1 VRDRRGFDD
10 NIYNIP
16 YICRPANLP
25 KINPRKCSLSIKVG
39 IIKVGVFVVLG
50 QCFLKI
56 CASNPS
62 KSADELIK

>member
-1 VRDRRGFDD
+1 MRDRRGFDD

-25 KINPRKCSLSIKVG
+25 RINPGKCSLSIKVG

-50 QCFLKI
+50 QCF
-56 CASNPS
+56 
-62 KSADELIK
+62 

>member
-25 KINPRKCSLSIKVG
+25 KINPGKCSLSIKIG
-39 IIKVGVFVVLG
+39 IIKVGVFVVLIKNINN
-50 QCFLKI
+50 QKLLNFLI
-56 CASNPS
+56 QIILS
-62 KSADELIK
+62 L